1 MELSKAEALRLALD
15 CQLHRQ
21 EKLSGKTGVLELI
34 RQLGYV
40 QIDTISV
47 VERAHHHT
55 IWSRIE
61 KYDKNWLDELLERDR
76 AIFEFWGHA
85 ASYLPMEDFRY
96 SLPRMRRFP
105 DTTSWEREFFERY
118 KHLFDNVRAR
128 VTAEGP
134 LGAKDFPDTPGQKA
148 SSGWGTG
155 KPEKIA
161 LELLLWKG
169 ELMVHRRDRFQ
180 RVYDLTERV
189 IPAWVDTSYPSES
202 ELLAHYI
209 LRALAALGIATLSD
223 LQTYFMQ
230 PSKNHFSFRLQE
242 LLEDGKIT
250 KVSVA
255 GQQDEYYC
263 LPEYLSA
270 PAIGNKTSKR
280 AYLLSPFDNLT
291 ILRPRLSRLFGFEYS
306 LECYVPPQKRKYGYW
321 CLPILYG
328 DKFVGRLDCKANRAA
343 GQMEV
348 KSLHWENV
356 FRQTPQ
362 FKKSLQRTFDSFA
375 AFCGCSGTTLP

>member
-148 SSGWGTG
+148 SSGW
-155 KPEKIA
+155 A
-161 LELLLWKG
+161 LEN
-169 ELMVHRRDRFQ
+169 R
-180 RVYDLTERV
+180 
-189 IPAWVDTSYPSES
+189 
-202 ELLAHYI
+202 
-209 LRALAALGIATLSD
+209 
-223 LQTYFMQ
+223 
-230 PSKNHFSFRLQE
+230 
-242 LLEDGKIT
+242 
-250 KVSVA
+250 
-255 GQQDEYYC
+255 
-263 LPEYLSA
+263 
-270 PAIGNKTSKR
+270 KR
-280 AYLLSPFDNLT
+280 
-291 ILRPRLSRLFGFEYS
+291 
-306 LECYVPPQKRKYGYW
+306 
-321 CLPILYG
+321 
-328 DKFVGRLDCKANRAA
+328 
-343 GQMEV
+343 
-348 KSLHWENV
+348 
-356 FRQTPQ
+356 
-362 FKKSLQRTFDSFA
+362 
-375 AFCGCSGTTLP
+375 